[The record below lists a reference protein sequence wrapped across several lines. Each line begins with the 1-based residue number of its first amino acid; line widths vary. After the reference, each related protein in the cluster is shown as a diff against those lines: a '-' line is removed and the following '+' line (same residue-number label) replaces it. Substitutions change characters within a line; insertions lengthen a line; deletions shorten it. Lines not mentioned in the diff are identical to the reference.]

1 MRHYLSVTILI
12 CAVLIGSCVAITP
25 RSKVASLDIRVG
37 DTVTTVVDAAV
48 FLCEV
53 DDSTLGWLFIPNA
66 EKRCL
71 AARSDISDSKQIV
84 APVPV
89 GTQFRVAKI
98 RHQNRFE
105 MAFYMLYFESLDANI
120 GTVRIHDF
128 DVVELLGKKAMP
140 DAERRK
146 TGKE

>member
-1 MRHYLSVTILI
+1 MRRCVSVPILF
-12 CAVLIGSCVAITP
+12 CATLIGGCVAITP

-48 FLCEV
+48 FMCAV
-53 DDSTLGWLFIPNA
+53 DDSTLGWLVTPNT

-71 AARSDISDSKQIV
+71 AARSDISGGNQIV

-89 GTQFRVAKI
+89 GTRFRVAKI

-105 MAFYMLYFESLDANI
+105 MAFYMLYFESADANI

-128 DVVELLGKKAMP
+128 HVAELLGKKLAP
-140 DAERRK
+140 DIERRK
-146 TGKE
+146 AGKE